1 MTSSSRPVDID
12 AQRLWDSLMQ
22 MAKIGPSPN
31 GGNRRLAMTEEDAAG
46 RRLLLDW
53 IEAIGCSW
61 SRDKAGNLFIRRSG
75 REDEL
80 PAVSM
85 GSHLD
90 TQPLGGRF
98 DGILGV
104 LGGLEVLR
112 SLHERD
118 IVTRRPLQLIVW
130 TNEEG
135 SRFAPAMGG
144 SGVWSGRLDAA
155 TFFNAKDSQGITL
168 ADAIE
173 ACGEA
178 GDQALGEPDL
188 DAYFELHIE
197 QGPVLEEQGH
207 AVGIVTGV
215 QGIRWYDIRLT
226 GQSAHAG
233 PTPMSYRHD
242 PLLAANRLIQR
253 MREEVMADSEG
264 AARLTVGDFKVIEPS
279 RNVVPG
285 EVELTIDLRHVS
297 DSELD
302 ALDAALERIAH
313 ESAEAE
319 GVTLS
324 FERRWHSPVTPFDPV
339 LIDALRDAVEARQ
352 LDAPCMMSGAG
363 HDAVHLSHVTPTV
376 MIFVPCRDG
385 ISHNEAEYAEP
396 EHCALGTQLLCDAVI
411 ARAEREDS

>member
-1 MTSSSRPVDID
+1 MSSTPHRSIDID
-12 AQRLWDSLMQ
+12 ANRLWDSLMQ
-22 MAKIGPSPN
+22 MAEVGPSPN
-31 GGNRRLAMTEEDAAG
+31 GGSRRLAMTPEDADG

-53 IEAIGCSW
+53 VEALGCTW
-61 SRDKAGNLFIRRSG
+61 QRDKAGNLFIRRAG
-75 REDEL
+75 REDHL
-80 PAVSM
+80 PPVSM

-98 DGILGV
+98 DGVLGV
-104 LGGLEVLR
+104 LAGLEVLR
-112 SLHERD
+112 SLHD
-118 IVTRRPLQLIVW
+118 NAITTRRPLSLIVW

-144 SGVWSGRLDAA
+144 SGVWTGRLDEA
-155 TFFNAKDSQGITL
+155 TFFGASDSKGVTL
-168 ADAIE
+168 GEAIA

-178 GDQALGEPDL
+178 GDLPLGEPEL

-207 AVGIVTGV
+207 PLGIVTGV
-215 QGIRWYDIRLT
+215 QGIRWYDLSLR

-233 PTPMSYRHD
+233 PTPMSYRRD
-242 PLLAANRLIQR
+242 PLLAATAMIQR
-253 MREEVMADSEG
+253 MREVVMADPDG
-264 AARLTVGDFKVIEPS
+264 AARLTVGDFQVVEPS

-285 EVELTIDLRHVS
+285 EVRLLLDLRHVS
-297 DSELD
+297 DERLD
-302 ALDAALERIAH
+302 ALDAELERLARD
-313 ESAEAE
+313 AADVE
-319 GVTLS
+319 GVELT
-324 FERRWHSPVTPFDPV
+324 FERRWHSPVTPFDDA
-339 LIDALRDAVEARQ
+339 LIDSLREAVKARE

-396 EHCALGTQLLCDAVI
+396 EHCALGTQLLCDAVL
-411 ARAEREDS
+411 ARAERD